1 MNISKIDTNGQLTIP
16 PDIREQLQLLP
27 GTEIQM
33 EVIGDT
39 LQIRKPRPLNRGT
52 QLIAAIRGKA
62 TRHLTTDNIMQLTRK
77 DP

>member
-1 MNISKIDTNGQLTIP
+1 MKITKIDTNGQLTIP

-39 LQIRKPRPLNRGT
+39 LQIHKPRSLNRGT
-52 QLIAAIRGKA
+52 QLIATIRGKA
-62 TRHLTTDNIMQLTRK
+62 TSRLTTENIMQLTRES
-77 DP
+77 P